1 MPREKRSNL
10 AQKLAI
16 VALGAATLAIAY
28 AGQLPALAY
37 GPPPPPPV
45 APGGFQS
52 VVTSTTVGPNGA
64 TIAINIG
71 PCKASLTVPP
81 GTFTTPVQLTIT
93 APSVAGIGN
102 AGHPGFHAICGVGVG
117 ITVNG
122 KIYTGTFGHRLTLSI
137 AGFAIR
143 HGDRVVVWNG
153 SSFVFVPAAV
163 ADFGLKFSFTGSGED
178 FAVLAPGRGGG
189 RGRGG
194 QFASPRRGVNAAVH
208 SSHGTREAVLTSL
221 FLTPAGLSPAGI
233 GVLAP
238 EWLTINSR

>member
-45 APGGFQS
+45 APGGYQS
-52 VVTSTTVGPNGA
+52 VVTSRTVGPAGA
-64 TIAINIG
+64 TIVVAIDD
-71 PCKASLTVPP
+71 CKAFLTVPR
-81 GTFTTPVQLTIT
+81 GTFKTLVQFTIT
-93 APSVAGIGN
+93 APAVAEIGN
-102 AGHPGFHAICGVGVG
+102 AGHPGYRAICGIGVG

-122 KIYTGTFGHRLTLSI
+122 KIYTGTFGHPLSLVI
-137 AGFAIR
+137 SGFAIR
-143 HGDRVVVWNG
+143 RGDRVVVWNG
-153 SSFVFVPAAV
+153 SRFVFVSATV
-163 ADFGLKFSFTGSGED
+163 GRFGLRFSFTGSGED
-178 FAVLAPGRGGG
+178 FAVLARIRGFGGG
-189 RGRGG
+189 H
-194 QFASPRRGVNAAVH
+194 QFASPRRGVNAAVR

-221 FLTPAGLSPAGI
+221 FLTPPGLSPAGI

-238 EWLTINSR
+238 EWLTIISR